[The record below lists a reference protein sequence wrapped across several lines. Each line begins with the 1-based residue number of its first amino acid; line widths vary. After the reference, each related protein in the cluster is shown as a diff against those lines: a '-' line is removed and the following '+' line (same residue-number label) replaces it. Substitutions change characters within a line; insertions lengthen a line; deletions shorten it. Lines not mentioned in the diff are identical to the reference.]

1 MTIEEL
7 HKIWDKKNKG
17 KAAPTEHDLQASC
30 VRWFRLQYHDYADLL
45 LAIPNGARR
54 TRWERG
60 QVLEEGLRKGTP
72 DLFLAVAR
80 GGKHGLWIEMKNG
93 KAGRLSDAQKEMIAK
108 LESQGYACAVCHTM
122 DEFMEIV
129 GEYIFGDDTSVLS

>member
-1 MTIEEL
+1 MTIEDL
-7 HKIWDKKNKG
+7 HKIWDKTNKG
-17 KAAPTEHDLQASC
+17 KAASTEHALQAAC

-45 LAIPNGARR
+45 LAIPNGGRR

-80 GGKHGLWIEMKNG
+80 CGKHGLWIEMKNG
-93 KAGRLSDAQKEMIAK
+93 KAGRVSEEQKEMIAR
-108 LESQGYACAVCHTM
+108 LEEQGYKCVVCRST

-129 GEYIFGDDTSVLS
+129 GEYIFGD